1 MFVAAACAPHASRE
15 MVKYEQAA
23 DPNGAGMVTS
33 AALAL
38 LA

>member
-1 MFVAAACAPHASRE
+1 

-23 DPNGAGMVTS
+23 DPNGGGMVTS

-38 LA
+38 LG